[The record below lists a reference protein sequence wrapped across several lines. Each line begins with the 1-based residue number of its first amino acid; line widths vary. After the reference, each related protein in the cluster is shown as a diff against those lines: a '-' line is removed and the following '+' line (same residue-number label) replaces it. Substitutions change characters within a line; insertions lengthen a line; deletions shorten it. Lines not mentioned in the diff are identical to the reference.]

1 MNNPQKETPGS
12 AVASL
17 VLGILGMILIGPL
30 GAIPAIICGHLA
42 RTKIKQKP
50 HTYTGDGLAVA
61 GLVLGYVSLVI
72 FAVVVMVYA
81 SLMVPNLTKGTDS
94 GDPSA
99 ASRTAI
105 AVVST
110 AIDLY
115 ETDTG
120 KLPNNL
126 DSLLVKSSELNWNG
140 PYLRESESLLDG
152 WGTPLDYKPDGYMYT
167 VVSAGPDCII
177 GTSDDI
183 K

>member
-1 MNNPQKETPGS
+1 MNNHQKETPGS

-42 RTKIKQKP
+42 INKIKQAP
-50 HTYTGDGLAVA
+50 NNYSGNGLAVA

-72 FAVVVMVYA
+72 SAVVAVMFATLALPSLDGKDKGA
-81 SLMVPNLTKGTDS
+81 STLSM
-94 GDPSA
+94 A
-99 ASRTAI
+99 RI
-105 AVVST
+105 ATVSV

-120 KLPNNL
+120 KLPINLNNL
-126 DSLLVKSSELNWNG
+126 LMSSNEPNWNG
-140 PYLRESESLLDG
+140 PYLREAESIMDA
-152 WGTPLDYKPDGYMYT
+152 WGTPLDYKPNDYGYT
-167 VVSAGPDCII
+167 VISAGPDCIV
-177 GTSDDI
+177 GTPDDI